1 MRIVGIAFHVAL
13 LAFGCSP
20 TEFDTDACNDL
31 AVTRSGG
38 VDTPWRVDEGDV
50 DGPRFIEG
58 SVEWRNEADTSC
70 EYDLLLRFRV
80 EEGAGT
86 VNEASVNTMIV
97 FSSFEG
103 ELDTYS
109 ISVGSPTSI
118 DREADGVVEVIARG
132 CVDDVSGLD
141 YRRGAFTLKLLD
153 DGGRE
158 SDAFCARTFAAAGTE
173 LPNKE
178 SQRIRDVGD
187 GV

>member
-1 MRIVGIAFHVAL
+1 VRSACCVVAL
-13 LAFGCSP
+13 LAFGGCSP
-20 TEFDTDACNDL
+20 TEFDTQYCNDIDGP
-31 AVTRSGG
+31 RSSG
-38 VDTPWRVDEGDV
+38 VDIPWRVDEGDV

-86 VNEASVNTMIV
+86 VDEASVRNMIV
-97 FSSFEG
+97 FSSYEN

-109 ISVGSPTSI
+109 ISVDLPSRFVR
-118 DREADGVVEVIARG
+118 DRDVVDVVVDG

-141 YRRGAFTLKLLD
+141 DRRGAFTLKLLD

-178 SQRIRDVGD
+178 SQRVRDVGG